1 MATDKELVENFV
13 MEFADMMSGFIED
26 YESYSDSLA
35 RLETNVKALHKDIS
49 SVTKIV
55 RDGNGQPPL
64 MTRMAILEEKA
75 KRESGWRCL
84 PEHRSVHVDSQ
95 DNVGGKEHQGKKVGR
110 AIHRIL
116 PVTFLYFCVF

>member
-1 MATDKELVENFV
+1 MIMATDKELVENFV

-55 RDGNGQPPL
+55 NGQPPL

-75 KRESGWRCL
+75 NAEEDTERKKWELFLTAL
-84 PEHRSVHVDSQ
+84 PGVLAMLIV
-95 DNVGGKEHQGKKVGR
+95 
-110 AIHRIL
+110 AL
-116 PVTFLYFCVF
+116 

>member
-1 MATDKELVENFV
+1 MPNDKELVENFV
-13 MEFADMMSGFIED
+13 MEFADMMSGFLED

-55 RDGNGQPPL
+55 RDGNGQPPM

-75 KRESGWRCL
+75 TADEDTKRKYWELLLTAL
-84 PEHRSVHVDSQ
+84 PGVL
-95 DNVGGKEHQGKKVGR
+95 
-110 AIHRIL
+110 AIIL
-116 PVTFLYFCVF
+116 VL

>member
-1 MATDKELVENFV
+1 MPNDKELVENFV
-13 MEFADMMSGFIED
+13 MEFADMMSGSLED

-75 KRESGWRCL
+75 TADENTKRKYWELLLTAL
-84 PEHRSVHVDSQ
+84 PGVL
-95 DNVGGKEHQGKKVGR
+95 
-110 AIHRIL
+110 AIVL
-116 PVTFLYFCVF
+116 VL

>member
-1 MATDKELVENFV
+1 M
-13 MEFADMMSGFIED
+13 
-26 YESYSDSLA
+26 A

-75 KRESGWRCL
+75 TADEDTKRKYWELLLTAL
-84 PEHRSVHVDSQ
+84 PGVL
-95 DNVGGKEHQGKKVGR
+95 
-110 AIHRIL
+110 AIIL
-116 PVTFLYFCVF
+116 VL

>member
-1 MATDKELVENFV
+1 MPNDKELVENVV
-13 MEFADMMSGFIED
+13 MEFADMMSGFLED
-26 YESYSDSLA
+26 YEAYSDSLA

-75 KRESGWRCL
+75 TADEDTKRKYWELLLTAL
-84 PEHRSVHVDSQ
+84 PGVL
-95 DNVGGKEHQGKKVGR
+95 
-110 AIHRIL
+110 AIIL
-116 PVTFLYFCVF
+116 VL

>member
-1 MATDKELVENFV
+1 MPNDKELVENFV
-13 MEFADMMSGFIED
+13 MEFADMMSGFLED

-75 KRESGWRCL
+75 TADEDTKRKYWELLLTAL
-84 PEHRSVHVDSQ
+84 PGVL
-95 DNVGGKEHQGKKVGR
+95 
-110 AIHRIL
+110 AIIL
-116 PVTFLYFCVF
+116 VLW

>member
-1 MATDKELVENFV
+1 VGQKGDKELVENFV
-13 MEFADMMSGFIED
+13 MEFADMMSGFLED

-64 MTRMAILEEKA
+64 MTRMAILEQKA
-75 KRESGWRCL
+75 SDEDDTKRKYWELFLTAL
-84 PEHRSVHVDSQ
+84 P
-95 DNVGGKEHQGKKVGR
+95 GFLAM
-110 AIHRIL
+110 AIVVL
-116 PVTFLYFCVF
+116 

>member
-1 MATDKELVENFV
+1 MASDKELVENFV
-13 MEFADMMSGFIED
+13 MEFADMMSGFLED

-75 KRESGWRCL
+75 SADEDTKRKYWELLLTAL
-84 PEHRSVHVDSQ
+84 PGVL
-95 DNVGGKEHQGKKVGR
+95 
-110 AIHRIL
+110 AIIL
-116 PVTFLYFCVF
+116 VL

>member
-1 MATDKELVENFV
+1 MSSDKELVENFV

-75 KRESGWRCL
+75 NAEETTER
-84 PEHRSVHVDSQ
+84 
-95 DNVGGKEHQGKKVGR
+95 KKWE
-110 AIHRIL
+110 L
-116 PVTFLYFCVF
+116 M

>member
-1 MATDKELVENFV
+1 MSSDKELVENFV

-75 KRESGWRCL
+75 NAEETTERKKWELMLTAL
-84 PEHRSVHVDSQ
+84 PGVLAMLIV
-95 DNVGGKEHQGKKVGR
+95 
-110 AIHRIL
+110 AL
-116 PVTFLYFCVF
+116 

>member
-1 MATDKELVENFV
+1 MPDDKELVENFV
-13 MEFADMMSGFIED
+13 MEFADMMSGFLED

-75 KRESGWRCL
+75 TADEDTKRKYWELLLTAL
-84 PEHRSVHVDSQ
+84 PGVL
-95 DNVGGKEHQGKKVGR
+95 
-110 AIHRIL
+110 AIIL
-116 PVTFLYFCVF
+116 VL

>member
-1 MATDKELVENFV
+1 MPNDKELVENFV
-13 MEFADMMSGFIED
+13 MEFADMMSGFLED

-75 KRESGWRCL
+75 TADEDTKRKYWELLLTAL
-84 PEHRSVHVDSQ
+84 PGVL
-95 DNVGGKEHQGKKVGR
+95 
-110 AIHRIL
+110 AIIL
-116 PVTFLYFCVF
+116 VL

>member
-1 MATDKELVENFV
+1 MASDKELVENFV
-13 MEFADMMSGFIED
+13 MEFADMMSGFLED

-75 KRESGWRCL
+75 SAEETTKRKYWELMLTAL
-84 PEHRSVHVDSQ
+84 P
-95 DNVGGKEHQGKKVGR
+95 G
-110 AIHRIL
+110 
-116 PVTFLYFCVF
+116 VFAMLLVL

>member
-1 MATDKELVENFV
+1 MANDKELVENFV
-13 MEFADMMSGFIED
+13 MEFADMMSGFLED

-75 KRESGWRCL
+75 TADEDTKRKYWELLLTAL
-84 PEHRSVHVDSQ
+84 PGVL
-95 DNVGGKEHQGKKVGR
+95 
-110 AIHRIL
+110 AIIL
-116 PVTFLYFCVF
+116 VL

>member
-1 MATDKELVENFV
+1 MASDKELVENFV
-13 MEFADMMSGFIED
+13 MEFADMMSGFLED

-75 KRESGWRCL
+75 TADENTKRKYWELLLTAL
-84 PEHRSVHVDSQ
+84 PGVL
-95 DNVGGKEHQGKKVGR
+95 
-110 AIHRIL
+110 AIVL
-116 PVTFLYFCVF
+116 VL

>member
-1 MATDKELVENFV
+1 MPNDKELVENFV
-13 MEFADMMSGFIED
+13 MEFADMMSGFLED
-26 YESYSDSLA
+26 YEAYSDSLA

-75 KRESGWRCL
+75 TADEDTKRKYWELLLTAL
-84 PEHRSVHVDSQ
+84 PGVL
-95 DNVGGKEHQGKKVGR
+95 
-110 AIHRIL
+110 AIIL
-116 PVTFLYFCVF
+116 VL

>member
-1 MATDKELVENFV
+1 MIMATDKELVENFV

-64 MTRMAILEEKA
+64 MTIFIYALRRPGEKT
-75 KRESGWRCL
+75 RVYGSL
-84 PEHRSVHVDSQ
+84 
-95 DNVGGKEHQGKKVGR
+95 
-110 AIHRIL
+110 
-116 PVTFLYFCVF
+116 

>member
-1 MATDKELVENFV
+1 MIMATDKELVENFV

-75 KRESGWRCL
+75 NAEETTERKKWELFLTAL
-84 PEHRSVHVDSQ
+84 PGVLAMLIV
-95 DNVGGKEHQGKKVGR
+95 
-110 AIHRIL
+110 AL
-116 PVTFLYFCVF
+116 